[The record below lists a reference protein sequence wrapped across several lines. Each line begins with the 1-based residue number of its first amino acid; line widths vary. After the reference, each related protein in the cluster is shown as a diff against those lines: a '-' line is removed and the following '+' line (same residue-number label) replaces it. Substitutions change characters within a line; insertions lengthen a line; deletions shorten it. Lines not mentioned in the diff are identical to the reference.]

1 MDVKYNTTI
10 NITLGEDDI
19 KELKEELFKIYGFW
33 DKHNGEV
40 SEKYVGTILAK
51 LWHSL

>member
-1 MDVKYNTTI
+1 MNLLIFKNVLDS
-10 NITLGEDDI
+10 EDDTR
-19 KELKEELFKIYGFW
+19 ELKEELFKIYGFW
-33 DKHNGEV
+33 GKHNGEV